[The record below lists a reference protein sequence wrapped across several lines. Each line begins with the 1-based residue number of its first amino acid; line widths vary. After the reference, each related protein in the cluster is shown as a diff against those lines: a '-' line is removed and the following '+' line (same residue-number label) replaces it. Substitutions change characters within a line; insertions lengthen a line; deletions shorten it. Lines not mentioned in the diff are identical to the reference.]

1 MNFSFV
7 DPWHLFLPRDG
18 GHVVSIMG
26 SGGKTSLQRA
36 FSQLYVQENIPTILT
51 TTTRTEPWDDIP
63 VMDLSDLSDLTAR
76 AGESLPQCFYLKD
89 GTNAEGKWRGLD
101 PLVVDRLGN
110 EFPDRVVLVE
120 VDGSAKLPMKLYQEG
135 EPAWPGRT
143 SLAVLVMG
151 AQAAG
156 SFVNKTVHR
165 LGRRPSVV
173 LDELPAGAILEWDH
187 ILELLRGD
195 GGYLDQVPEDVPTIL
210 ALGGMAEVVDSIGLF
225 DFVGKAMEDPRLPI
239 SLFFE
244 TSGDEPS
251 FRTGCRQES
260 AEIPDPDPEIRDEK

>member
-36 FSQLYVQENIPTILT
+36 FSRVYVEENIPTILT
-51 TTTRTEPWDDIP
+51 TTTRTEPWDDMP
-63 VMDLSDLSDLTAR
+63 VLDLSDLSQHAVN
-76 AGESLPQCFYLKD
+76 SLPLCFYLKD
-89 GTNAEGKWRGLD
+89 GTSAEGKWKGLD

-110 EFPDRVVLVE
+110 DFPDRVVLAE
-120 VDGSAKLPMKLYQEG
+120 VDGSANLPLKLYQEG
-135 EPAWPGRT
+135 EPVWPHRT
-143 SLAVLVMG
+143 SLAVVVMG
-151 AQAAG
+151 ARAAG

-165 LGRRPSVV
+165 LGRRPFAV

-187 ILELLRGD
+187 ITELLRAP
-195 GGYLDQVPEDVPTIL
+195 GGYLDQLPPDVPAIL
-210 ALGGMAEVVDSIGLF
+210 ALSGMAEVVDSIGLF
-225 DFVGKAMEDPRLPI
+225 EFVGKAMEDSRLPI
-239 SLFFE
+239 TLFFE

-251 FRTGCRQES
+251 FRTGCRQEV
-260 AEIPDPDPEIRDEK
+260 AVTPTTEDEDE